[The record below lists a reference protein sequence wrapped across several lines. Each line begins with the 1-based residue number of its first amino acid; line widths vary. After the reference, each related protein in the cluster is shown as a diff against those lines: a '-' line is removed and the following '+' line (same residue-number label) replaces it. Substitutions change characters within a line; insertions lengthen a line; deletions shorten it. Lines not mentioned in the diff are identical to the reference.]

1 MVSFTWD
8 PRKALLNQQ
17 KHAVTFEEAQTVF
30 YDENATLYFDEDHSD
45 TEDRYLLLGMS
56 THSNILVISHC
67 YSENDDVIRIISA
80 RKATAL
86 EVKEYVLGN
95 ER

>member
-17 KHAVTFEEAQTVF
+17 KHAVTFEEAQTVY
-30 YDENATLYFDEDHSD
+30 YDENAILYFDEDHSD
-45 TEDRYLLLGMS
+45 NENRYLLLGMS
-56 THSNILVISHC
+56 RHYNILVISHC
-67 YSENDDVIRIISA
+67 YSEDDDVIRIISA

-86 EVKEYVLGN
+86 EEKEYVLRN